1 MGKSL
6 LSWGFKSWMWV
17 GSGKTKILLIIIC
30 ILQVIMIEKATG
42 KLKAGCRK
50 KSWSSIT
57 RTAELF
63 PLAKDIL

>member
-1 MGKSL
+1 MD
-6 LSWGFKSWMWV
+6 V
-17 GSGKTKILLIIIC
+17 GWIWKDENIVDYY

-50 KSWSSIT
+50 KTWSSIT
-57 RTAELF
+57 RAAELF